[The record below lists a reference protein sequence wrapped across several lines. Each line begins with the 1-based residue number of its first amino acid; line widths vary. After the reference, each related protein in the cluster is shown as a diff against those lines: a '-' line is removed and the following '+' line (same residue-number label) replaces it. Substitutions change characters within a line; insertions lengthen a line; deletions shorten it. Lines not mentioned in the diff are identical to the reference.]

1 MTSYIETKILDKE
14 NNLII
19 IKEEIIVSGQINLQ
33 DKFLNQARRKDIK
46 VTIFLVNGVR
56 LTGHIEGFDNFT
68 VVVQTDK
75 GQQLVYKH
83 AISTVVPA
91 KEINNLFEEE

>member
-1 MTSYIETKILDKE
+1 MA
-14 NNLII
+14 
-19 IKEEIIVSGQINLQ
+19 GQFNLQ
-33 DKFLNQARRKDIK
+33 DKFLNQARREDIQ

-56 LTGHIEGFDNFT
+56 LSGVIEGFDNFT

-91 KEINNLFEEE
+91 KGIDNLFDQE

>member
-1 MTSYIETKILDKE
+1 M
-14 NNLII
+14 
-19 IKEEIIVSGQINLQ
+19 SGQINLQ
-33 DKFLNQARRKDIK
+33 DKFLNQARRADIK

-56 LTGHIEGFDNFT
+56 LSGKIEGFDNFT

-91 KEINNLFEEE
+91 RGIEDLFE